1 LEVSKIKEFEKNLYD
16 ALEDEKTILQ
26 SIAKEK
32 ILIDEKELQLQEII
46 LKIVEIVK

>member
-1 LEVSKIKEFEKNLYD
+1 M
-16 ALEDEKTILQ
+16 KTILK